1 MMQGNRPIEGI
12 RELPE
17 STVSSYCFGGGVKS
31 VEVKS
36 FPVAKSSPVAMPI
49 SVAMPVSVAISVAA
63 LFPSPFPS

>member
-36 FPVAKSSPVAMPI
+36 FPVAMPI